1 MKMTSTSTPIK
12 DNSIWI
18 FISLLIL
25 VLLSGVVFGPCK
37 GGIAKPKS
45 IPKEAVYNKK
55 TNYYS
60 DTREGINREWFE
72 NGNLIA
78 EFPVNSLGLQDGYGK
93 KLNYLTGITIME
105 GRFVN
110 GDRDG
115 LWKFYFSDGKIY
127 IEQNYKAEN
136 RKKQLWIQTAELG
149 NETGSYFRY
158 FRSGRLNEKGFFDG
172 GLRTGDWV
180 RYYPDT
186 KVEEKGS
193 YENDKKVGEWFY
205 YYPTGA
211 KEASENYSATGE
223 LISRTTYYP
232 NGNVWCLVKKG
243 KEPECQ

>member
-18 FISLLIL
+18 FVSLLL
-25 VLLSGVVFGPCK
+25 FVLLTGVILGPCK
-37 GGIAKPKS
+37 GGTTKHNS

-60 DTREGINREWFE
+60 LTSEGIYREWYE
-72 NGNLIA
+72 NGNLIT
-78 EFPVNSLGLQDGYGK
+78 EFPVNALGQPDGYSK

-105 GRFVN
+105 GKFLN

-127 IEQNYKAEN
+127 IEQNYKSGN

-149 NETGSYFRY
+149 NETGSFHRY

-186 KVEEKGS
+186 RVEEKGS

-211 KEASENYSATGE
+211 KEASEVYSDDGE
-223 LISRTTYYP
+223 LIARSTYYP
-232 NGNVWCLVKKG
+232 NGSVWCLVRKG
-243 KEPECQ
+243 KEPECH